1 MSNAK
6 KFPHSRAHISAF
18 SHDSSDLKSSACSWD
33 NFHSHQRGSILG
45 STPMGLS
52 LEPRQFSMV
61 RLNYFYTLVSHH
73 VWNMFGINGKSGSG
87 ELFILFSPSFVL
99 CLFLLFGFLW
109 PPTCPKG
116 TVLPI
121 PSVGMCHFSGKSSQS
136 FKSWI
141 WKINGPVWEFDQI
154 CVLWR
159 VKHKCNFQSSTE
171 ATYIL

>member
-1 MSNAK
+1 MRKYSQSGILMQQYSQSGIK
-6 KFPHSRAHISAF
+6 DKS
-18 SHDSSDLKSSACSWD
+18 LKMPVCEDFRFLALLNTYSVVKHAVLRN
-33 NFHSHQRGSILG
+33 NFC
-45 STPMGLS
+45 
-52 LEPRQFSMV
+52 

-154 CVLWR
+154 CVLWH